1 MRAPGVPRSGPEMHP
16 GQMSEF
22 WVVAHGGEL
31 DGAVGLLELDGDPAG
46 ERLLYR
52 GEMRGEVP
60 YVVTPE
66 LTTLPDGRSALIAL
80 RESPAGRR
88 GGSGSARADERSAEV
103 PDRPCSPWWPEAG
116 ETTYGFWNGRGIQ
129 SRTSSL
135 ARVVETQRVQDL
147 RRDVAL
153 AQGHQ
158 TAGRELRSRPRRRAA
173 KVGPD
178 EVPAG
183 PQDTEDLGHER
194 GPWRRSSAT
203 TRR

>member
-1 MRAPGVPRSGPEMHP
+1 
-16 GQMSEF
+16 MSEF

-88 GGSGSARADERSAEV
+88 GGGTWISSRGRAHR
-103 PDRPCSPWWPEAG
+103 
-116 ETTYGFWNGRGIQ
+116 
-129 SRTSSL
+129 
-135 ARVVETQRVQDL
+135 
-147 RRDVAL
+147 
-153 AQGHQ
+153 
-158 TAGRELRSRPRRRAA
+158 
-173 KVGPD
+173 
-178 EVPAG
+178 
-183 PQDTEDLGHER
+183 
-194 GPWRRSSAT
+194 
-203 TRR
+203 